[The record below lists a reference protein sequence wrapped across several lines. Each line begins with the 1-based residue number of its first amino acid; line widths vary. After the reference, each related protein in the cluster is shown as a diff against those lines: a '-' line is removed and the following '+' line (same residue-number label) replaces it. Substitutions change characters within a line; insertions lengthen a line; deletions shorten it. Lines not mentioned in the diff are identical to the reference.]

1 MGRLNLYLLRQL
13 IVALLFASVAV
24 TFVIL
29 FTQSFRLLSLV
40 IDNSS
45 TMWFFF
51 RLIALS
57 VPTFLPLVLPL
68 GLGVAVLFVY
78 HKLAVDSELVVMRA
92 AGVSPMRQ
100 ALPALILTGA
110 IVVLGYFLTL
120 WITPAANRHLVALE
134 YNMHD
139 NFAVLLSRPGNFN
152 DITDGLTFY
161 ARARGTGGAL
171 EGILMHDVRNPA
183 MPVTIMAERGQV
195 TNQNGQP
202 ELVVFNG
209 KRQEMN
215 IATGQLSQLAF
226 DQYTLDINQMF
237 NNATTRLAEPR
248 EQTLGE
254 LLNPNTE
261 AVNQRSTHERLMAE
275 LNERAVTPLLA
286 ISYAL
291 IALAAILSG
300 EFNRRG
306 MSRRIMGAAAAI
318 VIVQV
323 ANMSLSSLIV
333 RQSWL
338 TFTLY
343 LAVLLPI
350 AICIALLNMERLRAI
365 LRQPAPE
372 VTAA

>member
-1 MGRLNLYLLRQL
+1 VGRLNLYLLRQL